1 MLLVQRARPLLA
13 HVQQDSA
20 STLLIIQVQL
30 KLLLL
35 MLLDVNHICAGLTVC
50 QVRIVVLQECL
61 VRSQDGSPSL

>member
-20 STLLIIQVQL
+20 SALLIIQVQL

-35 MLLDVNHICAGLTVC
+35 MLLDVNHICAGLAVS
-50 QVRIVVLQECL
+50 QVRVVVLQ
-61 VRSQDGSPSL
+61 